1 MVEPGKLFDREGIA
15 AGIRAG
21 MDAVGSLLGQIES
34 IEAAARLLVETLRNG
49 GKVLSCGNGGSA
61 AEAMHMTEELSGRF
75 RGNRRSLPGFSLAAD
90 GTALTCIGNDF
101 GYDEVFAR
109 QIEGLGAPG
118 DLLVV
123 FSTSGRAKCLSRAVD
138 QARLNGMR
146 VLLVL
151 GRGGGPLAG
160 RGDAMIDV
168 PDAPTE
174 HVQEAHQVVLHL
186 LLDQVEAAFP
196 PPRKD

>member
-1 MVEPGKLFDREGIA
+1 MIDTCDLFKRDCIADGINAGIA
-15 AGIRAG
+15 A
-21 MDAVGSLLGQIES
+21 VSSLLSQLDS
-34 IEAAARLLVETLRNG
+34 IEAAARLLVDTLRAG
-49 GKVLSCGNGGSA
+49 GKVLTCGNGGSA
-61 AEAMHMTEELSGRF
+61 AEAMHLAEELSGRF
-75 RGNRRSLPGFSLAAD
+75 RGNRRSLPGISLASD

-109 QIEGLGAPG
+109 QVEGIGAPG
-118 DLLVV
+118 DLLIV
-123 FSTSGRAKCLSRAVD
+123 FSTSGRARCLSRAVE
-138 QARLNGMR
+138 QARANGMR

-160 RGDAMIDV
+160 RGDVMIDV

-196 PPRKD
+196 PAS

>member
-1 MVEPGKLFDREGIA
+1 MATIPFDKNEIA

-21 MDAVGSLLGQIES
+21 MDAVASLLGQTDA
-34 IEAAARLLVETLRNG
+34 IEAASRLLVDTLRAG
-49 GKVLSCGNGGSA
+49 GKVLTCGNGGSA
-61 AEAMHMTEELSGRF
+61 AEAMHMAEELSGRF
-75 RGNRRSLPGFSLAAD
+75 RGNRRSLPGLALVAD
-90 GTALTCIGNDF
+90 GTALTCIANDF

-109 QIEGLGAPG
+109 QVEGLGAPG

-123 FSTSGRAKCLSRAVD
+123 FSTSGSARCLARAVE
-138 QARLNGMR
+138 QARAGGLR

-151 GRGGGPLAG
+151 GKGGGPLAG
-160 RGDAMIDV
+160 RGDVMIDV
-168 PDAPTE
+168 PAAPTE

-196 PPRKD
+196 AP